1 MTAPMSRVPHWLL
14 ELDGRRIRVE
24 VPATSAN
31 LGAGYD
37 CIALALELVDQVE
50 VEVRSWS
57 RGEVDLTITGEGGDD
72 GELPADRSNRFIR
85 GLEAA
90 LTAARGGELPPTA
103 GWSVTMANQIPL
115 ERGLGSSAA
124 ATVAGL
130 VCGNALVGE
139 RLTNPDLLRLATGI
153 EGHPD
158 NVAAALLGGFV
169 VAAPLDDGRGGVEAI
184 RFDVPRDLRAVLFV
198 PELRL
203 ETKAM
208 RAVLPAKVPL
218 ADAVAN
224 LGRVA
229 IGVAGLASGRHD
241 LLRLLTRDRLHERYR
256 ASVYPQLPAL
266 LSAAAD
272 GGAIGACLS
281 GAGSTIIAFADTVKA
296 LTRVEAAIAA
306 AAAEHD
312 LPGQLHIVS
321 PRNAGTKI
329 LSRG

>member
-1 MTAPMSRVPHWLL
+1 APHRATHSRGRRQHRGSDAGIGLVTAMQHWLA

-37 CIALALELVDQVE
+37 CVALALELVDQIE

-57 RGEVDLTITGEGGDD
+57 RGEVQLTVNGEGA
-72 GELPADRSNRFIR
+72 GELAADRSNRFVR

-90 LTAARGGELPPTA
+90 VVAARGGELPPAT
-103 GWSVTMANQIPL
+103 GWAVTMANEIPL

-130 VCGNALVGE
+130 VCGNALAGE
-139 RLTNPDLLRLATGI
+139 RLTSGDMLRLATQI

-169 VAAPLDDGRGGVEAI
+169 VSAPADDGRGSVEAI
-184 RFDVPRDLRAVLFV
+184 RFEVPRDLRAVLFI

-208 RAVLPAKVPL
+208 RAVLPARVPM
-218 ADAVAN
+218 ADAVTN

-229 IGVAGLASGRHD
+229 IGVAGLATGRSD

-256 ASVYPQLPAL
+256 AKAYPQLPAL
-266 LSAAAD
+266 LTAATE

-296 LTRVEAAIAA
+296 LTRIEGALAA
-306 AAAEHD
+306 AAAE
-312 LPGQLHIVS
+312 
-321 PRNAGTKI
+321 
-329 LSRG
+329 

>member
-1 MTAPMSRVPHWLL
+1 MNRVAHWLM
-14 ELDGRRIRVE
+14 ELDGRRIKVE

-37 CIALALELVDQVE
+37 CVALALEIVDQVE

-57 RGEVDLTITGEGGDD
+57 RGEVELSVTGEGSS
-72 GELPADRSNRFIR
+72 ELPADRTNRFVR

-90 LTAARGGELPPTA
+90 LVAARGDELPPNA
-103 GWSVTMANQIPL
+103 GWAVTMANAIPL

-139 RLTNPDLLRLATGI
+139 RLTNADLLRLGMAI

-158 NVAAALLGGFV
+158 NIAAALLGGFV
-169 VAAPLDDGRGGVEAI
+169 VSAPSDDGRGGVEAI

-208 RAVLPAKVPL
+208 RAELPAKVPF
-218 ADAVAN
+218 ADAAAN

-229 IGVAGLASGRHD
+229 IGVAGLATGRHD
-241 LLRLLTRDRLHERYR
+241 LLRLLTRDRIHERYR
-256 ASVYPQLPAL
+256 ARAYPQLPAL
-266 LSAAAD
+266 LTAAVEN
-272 GGAIGACLS
+272 GAIGACLS
-281 GAGSTIIAFADTVKA
+281 GAGSSIIAFADTMAA
-296 LTRVEAAIAA
+296 LTRVEAALAA
-306 AAAEHD
+306 AAADAD
-312 LPGQLHIVS
+312 LAGKIHIVA
-321 PRNAGTKI
+321 PRNAGTKVI
-329 LSRG
+329 SRG